1 MIMLEQ
7 KRSGKRKVP
16 KKKEGIK
23 LIYKAE
29 EYWKNFVH
37 LKKCHECGEVA
48 EHYYRFKFYCEDCY
62 QKLKKQREIK

>member
-1 MIMLEQ
+1 
-7 KRSGKRKVP
+7 VP

-62 QKLKKQREIK
+62 QKLKNKGR